1 MGIAY
6 IDSSA
11 LLKLIVRED
20 ETSAL
25 EADLAERDGLVTS
38 ALAVVECRR
47 ALRRAGPKRLLQQAD
62 EVFDSVYVVELTRP
76 ILERAAALEP
86 ALLRSLD
93 AIHVATALSVG
104 EPGLELLTYDDRMAE
119 GARAGGLR
127 VLQPGRAQPV
137 VQTGRASTEPAAR
150 APASAPGKRRR
161 SPRPRS
167 RPSSAPRP
175 RR

>member
-25 EADLAERDGLVTS
+25 EADLAGRGGLVTS

-47 ALRRAGPKRLLQQAD
+47 ALRRAGPKRLLQHAE
-62 EVFDSVYVVELTRP
+62 EVFDTVYLVELTRP
-76 ILERAAALEP
+76 ILERAADLEP
-86 ALLRSLD
+86 TLLRSLD
-93 AIHVATALSVG
+93 AIHLATAMSVG
-104 EPGLELLTYDDRMAE
+104 DPELELLTYDDRMAE
-119 GARAGGLR
+119 AALGSGLR
-127 VLQPGRAQPV
+127 VLQPGRA
-137 VQTGRASTEPAAR
+137 SSEPAPRVSGSAR
-150 APASAPGKRRR
+150 RTPRRSAPPRPGR
-161 SPRPRS
+161 SPR
-167 RPSSAPRP
+167 A

>member
-20 ETSAL
+20 ETAAL
-25 EADLAERDGLVTS
+25 EADLAARDGLVTS

-47 ALRRAGPKRLLQQAD
+47 ALRRAGPKRLLQHAE
-62 EVFDSVYVVELTRP
+62 EVFDSVYLVELTRP

-86 ALLRSLD
+86 VLMRSLD
-93 AIHVATALSVG
+93 AIHLATALAVG
-104 EPGLELLTYDDRMAE
+104 DPELELLTYDDRMAE

-127 VLQPGRAQPV
+127 VLQPGKA
-137 VQTGRASTEPAAR
+137 ASRSASP
-150 APASAPGKRRR
+150 APASGRR
-161 SPRPRS
+161 
-167 RPSSAPRP
+167 APR
-175 RR
+175 R